1 MFARTQCRYLY
12 IYTVYLYA
20 NKADSSCSSSDGGS
34 NTEAAAD
41 YSYAPLAHKLN
52 CIKIING
59 ITRVSVARCV
69 STHAHPSPAHTPPH
83 TPLVH
88 TQVCR
93 HLQSKASLAQFLI
106 IIYEACRQGETRKD
120 TQTDSGRC
128 CSALGASC
136 TGSAPQARRSF
147 YLHPHTP
154 PQIDRAAFATFSFSH
169 FFVDSL
175 QRGNRFNGACA
186 ATNSVL
192 PLPRPFASAPLL
204 LSSCDRQISACDLQI
219 SRQTELKMPTWV
231 NCCLSKQLP
240 TPAVSLPCCPSTPCH
255 PAYLTVCHTV
265 SITQFCSCH

>member
-20 NKADSSCSSSDGGS
+20 NKADSSCSSRGS

-83 TPLVH
+83 TPPHTPLVH
-88 TQVCR
+88 TQVR
-93 HLQSKASLAQFLI
+93 RQLQSKASLAQFLI
-106 IIYEACRQGETRKD
+106 IIYEACRQGETRR
-120 TQTDSGRC
+120 QTAADA
-128 CSALGASC
+128 ALLLVHA
-136 TGSAPQARRSF
+136 ALA
-147 YLHPHTP
+147 LHRKHVAVFTSPHAALKSIGLHLPRFRFLISLLTP
-154 PQIDRAAFATFSFSH
+154 SSEAIALMER
-169 FFVDSL
+169 
-175 QRGNRFNGACA
+175 
-186 ATNSVL
+186 VL
-192 PLPRPFASAPLL
+192 PQTQFCHCHAPLPPPL
-204 LSSCDRQISACDLQI
+204 FFWQISACDLQI

-240 TPAVSLPCCPSTPCH
+240 TPAVSLPSSPPPTCH
-255 PAYLTVCHTV
+255 PATLPTAQLA
-265 SITQFCSCH
+265 TQYR

>member
-20 NKADSSCSSSDGGS
+20 NKADSSCSSSGGGS
-34 NTEAAAD
+34 NTEAAAAD

-69 STHAHPSPAHTPPH
+69 STHAHPSPAHTPHTPPH

-88 TQVCR
+88 SQVCR

-128 CSALGASC
+128 CSALGACC

-147 YLHPHTP
+147 YLHPTRPANRSGCICHV
-154 PQIDRAAFATFSFSH
+154 FVFVFSF
-169 FFVDSL
+169 L
-175 QRGNRFNGACA
+175 C
-186 ATNSVL
+186 
-192 PLPRPFASAPLL
+192 
-204 LSSCDRQISACDLQI
+204 
-219 SRQTELKMPTWV
+219 
-231 NCCLSKQLP
+231 
-240 TPAVSLPCCPSTPCH
+240 
-255 PAYLTVCHTV
+255 
-265 SITQFCSCH
+265 

>member
-1 MFARTQCRYLY
+1 MYLY
-12 IYTVYLYA
+12 ANNA
-20 NKADSSCSSSDGGS
+20 NKADSSCSSSGGGGGS

-88 TQVCR
+88 TQVRR

-128 CSALGASC
+128 CSALGACC

-147 YLHPHTP
+147 YLHPTRP
-154 PQIDRAAFATFSFSH
+154 PPNRSGCICHVFVFSF
-169 FFVDSL
+169 L
-175 QRGNRFNGACA
+175 C
-186 ATNSVL
+186 
-192 PLPRPFASAPLL
+192 
-204 LSSCDRQISACDLQI
+204 
-219 SRQTELKMPTWV
+219 
-231 NCCLSKQLP
+231 
-240 TPAVSLPCCPSTPCH
+240 
-255 PAYLTVCHTV
+255 
-265 SITQFCSCH
+265 